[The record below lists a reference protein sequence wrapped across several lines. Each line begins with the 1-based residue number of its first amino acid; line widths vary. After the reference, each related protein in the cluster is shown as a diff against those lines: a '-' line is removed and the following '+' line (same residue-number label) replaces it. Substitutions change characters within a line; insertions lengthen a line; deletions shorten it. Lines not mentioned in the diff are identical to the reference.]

1 VYPTPPNTFLGTINI
16 DEAIAVFLI
25 NFLLDLLVDAI
36 I

>member
-1 VYPTPPNTFLGTINI
+1 VYPTPPNTFLGTIKI
-16 DEAIAVFLI
+16 DEAIALFLI